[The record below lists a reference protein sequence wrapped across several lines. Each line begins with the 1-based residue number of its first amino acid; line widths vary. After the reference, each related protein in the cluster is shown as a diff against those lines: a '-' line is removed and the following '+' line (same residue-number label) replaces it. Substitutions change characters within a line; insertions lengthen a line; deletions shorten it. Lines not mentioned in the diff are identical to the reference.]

1 MSFDDLS
8 FGLNVHAV
16 GCRDGG
22 VVSQF
27 NISGGRDRY
36 HTCTSILSMEK
47 KMRSMCGG
55 VLDRALVFGFSVGFD
70 VCLRILLC

>member
-27 NISGGRDRY
+27 NISSGRDRY

-47 KMRSMCGG
+47 KDEYVWLCIGPCFG
-55 VLDRALVFGFSVGFD
+55 FCVFGWV
-70 VCLRILLC
+70 